1 MIQERSLL
9 LVSDNTGIK
18 LVMCIK
24 VLGGTKFKYAN
35 IGNIIKIVVKEVIS
49 KSKFKKGDVLKA
61 LIIRTKYGIQRK
73 DGSFI
78 KFDNNSCIVLNDSN
92 QPLGTRIFGPITRE
106 LKCEKFIKIISLAS
120 EVI

>member
-49 KSKFKKGDVLKA
+49 KSKFKKGDVLRA

-73 DGSFI
+73 DGSII
-78 KFDNNSCIVLNDSN
+78 KFDNNSCIILNDNN

-106 LKCEKFIKIISLAS
+106 LKCEKFVKIISLAP

>member
-49 KSKFKKGDVLKA
+49 KSKFKKGDVLKG

-78 KFDNNSCIVLNDSN
+78 RFDNNSCIVLNDNN

-106 LKCEKFIKIISLAS
+106 LKCEKFIKIISLAP